1 MDTNDFSLELRFIEL
16 KRCTRAPMLPAL
28 WWVLFSL
35 CSILGVATWYLRN
48 FTERR
53 DITRLC
59 GILGAILMIALVQWT
74 YSAGLI
80 E

>member
-1 MDTNDFSLELRFIEL
+1 MDTNDFTHKLRFIEL
-16 KRCTRAPMLPAL
+16 KRCTRPSMLPAM

-35 CSILGVATWYLRN
+35 CSILGVVTWYLRN

-53 DITRLC
+53 ELTRLC
-59 GILGAILMIALVQWT
+59 GILGAILMLALVQWT
-74 YSAGLI
+74 YSAELL